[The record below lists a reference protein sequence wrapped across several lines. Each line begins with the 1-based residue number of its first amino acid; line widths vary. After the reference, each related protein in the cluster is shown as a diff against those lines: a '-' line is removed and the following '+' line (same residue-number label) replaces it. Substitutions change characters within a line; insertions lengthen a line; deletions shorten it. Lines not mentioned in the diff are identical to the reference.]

1 MTLPNQNP
9 DYYDDLDLSFKQAW
23 EVIQNGLKDRNCPA
37 HAPVVGTVDADG
49 APQLRVMILR
59 DVCRDTRTLR
69 FNTDAR
75 SQKITQMRVNG
86 TTSILIYDAVA
97 KVQLRLSGKA
107 QVIMDGDV
115 ADTAWSQS
123 TPFARRC
130 YMAEASPGSAVPTPS
145 SGLPDWIEGKQP
157 SEYQLTGAR
166 PNFATLLFQAHQLE
180 WLYLAN
186 VGHRRARW
194 AWNAEENSWKGSWL
208 IP

>member
-1 MTLPNQNP
+1 MTLPNKNP
-9 DYYDDLDLSFKQAW
+9 DYYDDLNLSFEKAW
-23 EVIQNGLKDRNCPA
+23 DVIENGLKDRHSPA
-37 HAPVVGTVDADG
+37 HAPVVGTVDEDG
-49 APQLRVMILR
+49 APQMRIMILR

-86 TTSILIYDAVA
+86 ATSILIYDVAA
-97 KVQLRLSGKA
+97 KVQLRLSGAA
-107 QVIMDGDV
+107 QVVKDGDV

-130 YMAEASPGSAVPTPS
+130 YMAEASPGSEVSTPS

-157 SEYQLTGAR
+157 SEAQLVDAR
-166 PNFATLLFQAHQLE
+166 PNFATLLFQAEQLE

-186 VGHRRARW
+186 AGHRRARW
-194 AWNAEENSWKGSWL
+194 TWGDVQGLWNGRWL

>member
-1 MTLPNQNP
+1 MTLPNINP
-9 DYYDDLDLSFKQAW
+9 DYYDDLDLSFERAW
-23 EVIQNGLKDRNCPA
+23 DVIQNGLKDRHSPA
-37 HAPVVGTVDADG
+37 HAPVVGTVDEQG

-75 SQKITQMRVNG
+75 SHKITQMQVNG
-86 TTSILIYDAVA
+86 TTSILIYDAAA
-97 KVQLRLSGKA
+97 KVQLRLSGQA
-107 QVIMDGDV
+107 QVIVDGDL
-115 ADTAWSQS
+115 ADAAWSQS

-130 YMAEASPGSAVPTPS
+130 YMAETSPGSEVLAPS
-145 SGLPDWIEGKQP
+145 SGLPDWIEGRQP
-157 SEYQLTGAR
+157 SEAQLVDAR

-186 VGHRRARW
+186 AGHRRARW
-194 AWNAEENSWKGSWL
+194 TWDAAQRLWSGRWL

>member
-1 MTLPNQNP
+1 MTSTNVNP
-9 DYYDDLDLSFKQAW
+9 DYYDDLDLSFEQAW
-23 EVIQNGLKDRNCPA
+23 EIIQNGLKDRHSPA
-37 HAPVVGTVDADG
+37 HAPVVGTVDEQG

-75 SQKITQMRVNG
+75 SKKITQMRVNG
-86 TTSILIYDAVA
+86 TTSILIYDAA
-97 KVQLRLSGKA
+97 SKVQIRLSGQA
-107 QVIMDGDV
+107 QVIVNGDV

-130 YMAEASPGSAVPTPS
+130 YMAEASPGSEVSAPS
-145 SGLPDWIEGKQP
+145 SGLPEWIEGRQP
-157 SEYQLTGAR
+157 NEDQLLDAR
-166 PNFATLLFQAHQLE
+166 PNFATLLFKAERVE

-194 AWNAEENSWKGSWL
+194 TWDDQRNLWDGRWL

>member
-9 DYYDDLDLSFKQAW
+9 DYYDDLNLSFEKAW
-23 EVIQNGLKDRNCPA
+23 DVIGNGPTDRHSPA
-37 HAPVVGTVDADG
+37 HAPVVGTVDEAG

-59 DVCRDTRTLR
+59 DACRDTRTLR

-86 TTSILIYDAVA
+86 ATSILIYDVAA
-97 KVQLRLSGKA
+97 KVQLRLSGTA

-130 YMAEASPGSAVPTPS
+130 YMAEASPGSEVARPS

-157 SEYQLTGAR
+157 SEPQLTDAR

-194 AWNAEENSWKGSWL
+194 VWDAKENSWKGSWL